1 MKQKTIKLV
10 ELENGDIVLKDSKS
24 TNEPLLR
31 LSFSKTVENMLQEN
45 KLEVVRVMLE
55 AGIDRHQEIV
65 LAQEDN
71 VGALEEFSYGE
82 YVH

>member
-24 TNEPLLR
+24 SNEPLLR
-31 LSFSKTVENMLQEN
+31 MSFSKSIENMLQEN

-65 LAQEDN
+65 LAEEN
-71 VGALEEFSYGE
+71 KSGALEEFSHGE
-82 YVH
+82 YLH